1 MSEISVEIVQE
12 IGVLVVEDDPVA
24 ADAHRAYLERVP
36 GFVVRAVVHDGAG
49 AIRLLG
55 DPFSDVDLVL
65 LDMHLPDLH
74 GLEVVRAMRTAGHRA
89 DVIAVTSARD
99 LEVVRAAVSQGVVQY
114 LLKPFTFAALRD
126 KLERYAAYRQQL
138 AGDVASGQHEVD
150 RVLATLRG
158 NESSSLPKGM
168 SPDSLDVV
176 VAVLRPS
183 SEGLSATEVAAEVGA
198 SRVTARR
205 YLEHLA
211 DSGLVVRRSRYG
223 GAGRPEVEYRW
234 VGGG

>member
-1 MSEISVEIVQE
+1 MSD
-12 IGVLVVEDDPVA
+12 IGVLVVEDEPVA
-24 ADAHRAYLERVP
+24 ADAHCAYVERVP
-36 GFVVRAVVHDGAG
+36 GFVVRGVAHDGAG
-49 AIRLLG
+49 AIRMLG
-55 DPFSDVDLVL
+55 DSSSAVDLVL

-89 DVIAVTSARD
+89 DVMAVTSARD
-99 LEVVRAAVSQGVVQY
+99 LEVVRASVSQGVVQY
-114 LLKPFTFAALRD
+114 LLKPFSFAALRG
-126 KLERYAAYRQQL
+126 KLERYATYRQQF
-138 AGDVASGQHEVD
+138 AGDVASGQQEVD

-158 NESSSLPKGM
+158 NDSTSLPKGM
-168 SPDSLDVV
+168 SPDSLDSV

-183 SEGLSATEVAAEVGA
+183 QESLSATEVALALGA

-211 DSGLVVRRSRYG
+211 DSGLAVRRSRYG

>member
-1 MSEISVEIVQE
+1 MSD
-12 IGVLVVEDDPVA
+12 IGVLVVEDEPVA
-24 ADAHRAYLERVP
+24 ADAHCAYVERVP
-36 GFVVRAVVHDGAG
+36 GFVVRGVARNGAG

-55 DPFSDVDLVL
+55 DPSSAVELVL

-114 LLKPFTFAALRD
+114 LLKPFSFAALRG
-126 KLERYAAYRQQL
+126 KLERYATYRLQF
-138 AGDVASGQHEVD
+138 AGDLASGQHEVD

-158 NESSSLPKGM
+158 NDSSLPKGM
-168 SPDSLDVV
+168 SPDSLDSV

-183 SEGLSATEVAAEVGA
+183 PESLSATEVATVLGA

-211 DSGLVVRRSRYG
+211 DAGLAVRRSRYG
-223 GAGRPEVEYRW
+223 SAGRPEVEYHW
-234 VGGG
+234 VGGS

>member
-1 MSEISVEIVQE
+1 VSD
-12 IGVLVVEDDPVA
+12 IGVLVVEDEPVA
-24 ADAHRAYLERVP
+24 ADAHRAYVERVP
-36 GFVVRAVVHDGAG
+36 GFVVCGVVHDGAG
-49 AIRLLG
+49 AIRQLG
-55 DPFSDVDLVL
+55 DPLSPVDLVL

-74 GLEVVRAMRTAGHRA
+74 GLDVVRAMRTSGNRA
-89 DVIAVTSARD
+89 DVMAVTSARD

-126 KLERYAAYRQQL
+126 KLERYAAYREQL
-138 AGDVASGQHEVD
+138 AGDVATGQHEVD

-158 NESSSLPKGM
+158 NDPNSLPKGM
-168 SPDSLDVV
+168 SPDSLDAV

-183 SEGLSATEVAAEVGA
+183 PESLSATEVAAAVGA

-211 DSGLVVRRSRYG
+211 ESGMVIRRSRYG
-223 GAGRPEVEYRW
+223 GTGRPEVEYRW